1 VRTSDF
7 PPSRIATTDIGKG
20 LPQAAPRTELFPLKL
35 CTGIFPSLTK
45 LTVSSGQFDA
55 RIISLALPESTAL
68 EDCLEPRCTSP
79 VSIASLN
86 ALFRS
91 IYLPLAFF
99 FRGLYIALTAPVP
112 KWTGCPTIIF
122 SATPTNTSVS
132 PVSPACSK

>member
-1 VRTSDF
+1 MRTSDF

-79 VSIASLN
+79 VSNPDDVIPRKLDESAACGHSGRDARRKIA
-86 ALFRS
+86 
-91 IYLPLAFF
+91 
-99 FRGLYIALTAPVP
+99 TD
-112 KWTGCPTIIF
+112 
-122 SATPTNTSVS
+122 
-132 PVSPACSK
+132 